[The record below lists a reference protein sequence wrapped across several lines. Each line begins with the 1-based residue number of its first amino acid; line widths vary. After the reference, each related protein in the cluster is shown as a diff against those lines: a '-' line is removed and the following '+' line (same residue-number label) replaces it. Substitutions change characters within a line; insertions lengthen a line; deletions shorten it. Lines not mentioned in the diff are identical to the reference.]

1 MMKRLIVNADDLG
14 ADEAR
19 NRGIFEAID
28 AEVLTSVSLL
38 VNGPAFEDAARRIRN
53 LDPGRISPGLHF
65 NLSEGAPVAAGLKL
79 LTGSDGRFLGKQAAQ
94 HLLTRQ
100 REPELEAEIR
110 RELAAQITALRDRG
124 IQPDHLDGH
133 QHVHIL
139 PAAMRP
145 VLEVARE
152 QGITWIRIPA
162 ERAGSFRYE
171 PVSPALAEE
180 ARFFAGHAEAARAL
194 LPGSGVCSTDH
205 FYGLYFK
212 GRLPAFRW
220 REFLDS
226 IPPVL
231 SELMVHP
238 GCAAAGPAF
247 GPFSAFSTR
256 DRESELEALI
266 DGRFRRAVSETGIE
280 IIPFPEAPI

>member
-1 MMKRLIVNADDLG
+1 MKRLIVNADDLG

-28 AEVLTSVSLL
+28 AGVVTSVSLL
-38 VNGPAFEDAARRIRN
+38 ANGPSFEDAARRIRN

-65 NLSEGAPVAAGLKL
+65 NLSEGVPVAAGLKL
-79 LTGSDGRFLGKQAAQ
+79 LTGSDGRFPGKGAAQ
-94 HLLTRQ
+94 QLLTQ
-100 REPELEAEIR
+100 QQGPELEAEIQ
-110 RELAAQITALRDRG
+110 RELSAQITALRDRG
-124 IQPDHLDGH
+124 IKPNHLDGH

-139 PAAMRP
+139 PAAVRP
-145 VLEVARE
+145 VIEVMRE
-152 QGITWIRIPA
+152 HGITWIRIPS
-162 ERAGSFRYE
+162 ERAGGFRHE
-171 PVSPALAEE
+171 SVSPALAEE

-220 REFLDS
+220 LEFLDS
-226 IPPVL
+226 IPPGL

-238 GCAAAGPAF
+238 GRTAAGPVF

-256 DRESELEALI
+256 DRESELEALT

-280 IIPFPEAPI
+280 IVPFPEAPI